1 MIDDPAIRR
10 RVIVAAENVD
20 LQKDLQLTKRLLE
33 QERIKTETLSA
44 TILKYKTPVQLSE
57 GGSIY
62 KWEQRNQTTNDVL
75 RRLDNC
81 TYVLLCALSL
91 VCETNSVAHLV
102 VLYWL
107 LLHRFRE
114 LMQGNLRILSF
125 RSVNNGDGGHVNEAT
140 EETANNEFER
150 AGEWDVEQGD
160 DPTNNREQDQ
170 DGIEN
175 DASSLVANLSYVDT
189 LPSKE
194 PMSHWLCAG
203 LSCFEVLFLWFLNV
217 YIWIVIQ

>member
-91 VCETNSVAHLV
+91 VCETNSMSHFV
-102 VLYWL
+102 VLDFL

-125 RSVNNGDGGHVNEAT
+125 RSVIKNNGDDGHVNEAT
-140 EETANNEFER
+140 EETANNGDADEFEQSH
-150 AGEWDVEQGD
+150 GCDYL
-160 DPTNNREQDQ
+160 PKNRE
-170 DGIEN
+170 
-175 DASSLVANLSYVDT
+175 
-189 LPSKE
+189 
-194 PMSHWLCAG
+194 
-203 LSCFEVLFLWFLNV
+203 
-217 YIWIVIQ
+217 